1 MADIHDSGYKFLFS
15 NRTIFRQL
23 MESFV
28 DQPWVAQLDFERAE
42 TVDKS
47 FIDKAFQERESDL
60 IYRIPFGEEELYVYV
75 LLEFQSTVD
84 RSMALRVLNYVV
96 QLYMHLDEN
105 RTGGEKL
112 PPVFPLVLYNGDRHW
127 TAATDVADLIEP
139 IPALGEYGLHFR
151 YFKLAENELDR
162 ERLLRIGNI
171 VSTLFLAETRYAQDK
186 LIEELVALF
195 EREEDKQA
203 VSMLVNWFRQ
213 MAIHKRM
220 PGEDYKELEEVYRSS
235 EEVKTMFVTAL
246 EEYGQEFY
254 VRGREEGRE
263 EGLEK
268 GLEKGRFEI
277 ILAMSRRGFAVDV
290 IADVTGIAVA
300 DVEAMLARGLSEAA
314 DAADFAQ
321 QPDEPDAQ

>member
-28 DQPWVAQLDFERAE
+28 DQPWVAQLDFDRAE

-47 FIDKAFQERESDL
+47 FIDEEFQGRESDL
-60 IYRIPFGEEELYVYV
+60 IYRIPFGDEELYVYV

-96 QLYMHLDEN
+96 LLYMHLDEN
-105 RTGGEKL
+105 RKSGEKL
-112 PPVFPLVLYNGDRHW
+112 PPVFPLVLYNGDRRW
-127 TAATDVADLIEP
+127 TAATDVADLIESVP
-139 IPALGEYGLHFR
+139 SLGEYGLHFR

-186 LIEELVALF
+186 LIEELVTLF

-235 EEVKTMFVTAL
+235 EEVKTMFVTTL

-254 VRGREEGRE
+254 VKGREEGRE
-263 EGLEK
+263 EGR
-268 GLEKGRFEI
+268 EKGRMEI
-277 ILAMSRRGFAVDV
+277 VLAMYQRDYSVAQ
-290 IADVTGIAVA
+290 IADVTGISVA
-300 DVEAMLARGLSEAA
+300 DVEAMLVRGLSEAEDVA
-314 DAADFAQ
+314 GSAQ
-321 QPDEPDAQ
+321 QPGKPDSQ